1 MELTLLLEYGW
12 VLIILILL
20 EGLLSADN
28 ALVLAIMAKHLP
40 EEQQKKAINIGL
52 LLAFIFRIG
61 AIFIISYL
69 FHVWQVQAIG
79 AAYLIFISL
88 KHLLKK
94 HNDEKEK
101 KVKSYGMTVAQI
113 ALADIAF
120 AVDSILAAVALV
132 VDLPDTPMREIGGMD
147 GAKFIVIIIGA
158 IAGLIVIRFAAGV
171 FVKLLTKRPSLEKAA
186 MLLVGW
192 VGVKL
197 LMHTLAHPSVHI
209 ISHDFVEGVIWKSIF
224 WSVML
229 LIALGG
235 WFLSK
240 EKTEETME
248 GK

>member
-1 MELTLLLEYGW
+1 MELSLLLEYGW
-12 VLIILILL
+12 VLIILIFL

-28 ALVLAIMAKHLP
+28 ALVLAIMSKHLP
-40 EEQQKKAINIGL
+40 KEQQKKAINIGL

-88 KHLLKK
+88 KHLLKRD
-94 HNDEKEK
+94 HGDKEK
-101 KVKSYGMTVAQI
+101 KGKSYRMTVAQI

-120 AVDSILAAVALV
+120 AIDSILAAVALV
-132 VDLPDTPMREIGGMD
+132 IALPDTPMGDIGGMD
-147 GAKFIVIIIGA
+147 GAKFIVILLGA
-158 IAGLIVIRFAAGV
+158 IAGLIVIRFAAGY
-171 FVKLLTKRPSLEKAA
+171 FVKVLTERPSLETAA
-186 MLLVGW
+186 MLIVGW

-229 LIALGG
+229 IIALGG

-240 EKTEETME
+240 EKSEETSV
-248 GK
+248 

>member
-1 MELTLLLEYGW
+1 MELSLLLEYGW
-12 VLIILILL
+12 VLIILIFL

-28 ALVLAIMAKHLP
+28 ALVLAIMSKHLP
-40 EEQQKKAINIGL
+40 KEQQKKAINIGL

-79 AAYLIFISL
+79 AAYLIFIAL

-94 HNDEKEK
+94 DHEGKEEKG
-101 KVKSYGMTVAQI
+101 KSYRMTVAQI

-120 AVDSILAAVALV
+120 AIDSILAAVALV
-132 VDLPDTPMREIGGMD
+132 IALPDTPMGDIGGMD
-147 GAKFIVIIIGA
+147 GAKFIVILLGA
-158 IAGLIVIRFAAGV
+158 IAGLIVIRFAAGY
-171 FVKLLTKRPSLEKAA
+171 FVKILTERPSLETAA
-186 MLLVGW
+186 MLIVGW

-197 LMHTLAHPSVHI
+197 LMHTLAHPAVHI
-209 ISHDFVEGVIWKSIF
+209 IPHDFVEGPIWNIIF

-229 LIALGG
+229 LIAVGG
-235 WFLSK
+235 WFLSG
-240 EKTEETME
+240 KTEKKGE

>member
-12 VLIILILL
+12 VLLILILL

-28 ALVLAIMAKHLP
+28 ALVLAVMAKHLP
-40 EEQQKKAINIGL
+40 AEQQKRAINIGL

-61 AIFIISYL
+61 AIFIISFLYN
-69 FHVWQVQAIG
+69 VWQVQAIG
-79 AAYLIFISL
+79 AAYLIFIAL

-94 HNDEKEK
+94 HDDGKEK
-101 KVKSYGMTVAQI
+101 KVRSYRMTVAQI

-132 VDLPDTPMREIGGMD
+132 IALPDTAMGNIGGMD
-147 GAKFIVIIIGA
+147 AAKFIVILLGA
-158 IAGLIVIRFAAGV
+158 IAGLIVIRFAAGF
-171 FVKLLTKRPSLEKAA
+171 FVKLLTKRPSLETAA

-197 LMHTLAHPSVHI
+197 LMHTLAHPALHI
-209 ISHDFVEGVIWKSIF
+209 ISHDFVEGPIWNTIF
-224 WSVML
+224 WAVML

-240 EKTEETME
+240 EKTEVQSKEH
-248 GK
+248 

>member
-1 MELTLLLEYGW
+1 MELSLLLEYGW
-12 VLIILILL
+12 ILIILILL

-28 ALVLAIMAKHLP
+28 ALVLAIIAKHLP

-61 AIFIISYL
+61 AIFIISFL

-79 AAYLIFISL
+79 AAYLIFIAL

-94 HNDEKEK
+94 DNGEKEK
-101 KVKSYGMTVAQI
+101 KGKSYNMTVAQI

-132 VDLPDTPMREIGGMD
+132 IDLPDTSMGEIGGMD

-158 IAGLIVIRFAAGV
+158 IAGLIVIRYAAGF

-209 ISHDFVEGVIWKSIF
+209 VSHDFVEGVIWKSIF

-240 EKTEETME
+240 EKTEETNE
-248 GK
+248 EK